1 MAMSI
6 AMVGQT
12 TTLKKK
18 SYRDRDDFKR
28 GGQSRSAWDVT
39 GHWQPRALMSG
50 PRACAAICTRHVLGE
65 CVAHDSRKPRIER
78 LRGDVISVKMAF
90 CALAAL
96 GVYRVDN
103 EINIRGKRMGPPNI
117 HYRAIEG
124 GHHRSIIGPADFRD
138 N

>member
-1 MAMSI
+1 M
-6 AMVGQT
+6 Q
-12 TTLKKK
+12 
-18 SYRDRDDFKR
+18 
-28 GGQSRSAWDVT
+28 
-39 GHWQPRALMSG
+39 
-50 PRACAAICTRHVLGE
+50 HVLGE

-103 EINIRGKRMGPPNI
+103 EINIRGKRMGPPNM

-124 GHHRSIIGPADFRD
+124 GLPSIQLIFATIDFFTP
-138 N
+138 